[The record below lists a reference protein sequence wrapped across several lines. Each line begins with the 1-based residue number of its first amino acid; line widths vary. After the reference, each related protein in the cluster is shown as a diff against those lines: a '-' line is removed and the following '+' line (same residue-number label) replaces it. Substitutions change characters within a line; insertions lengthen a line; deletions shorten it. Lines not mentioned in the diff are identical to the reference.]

1 MIAILTRRIPFR
13 FLVDGDEI
21 FPTSDLPHLTAN
33 SADLFL
39 SYSHSFAVSHALS
52 PNPLNRFPDCH
63 PPPLKGKR
71 EGGWLRESSQQ
82 FFISF
87 IKTLHFCSL

>member
-33 SADLFL
+33 SADLVL

-52 PNPLNRFPDCH
+52 LVEPTKPFSGL
-63 PPPLKGKR
+63 PPTTPQREKKGGLV
-71 EGGWLRESSQQ
+71 EGKLPAV
-82 FFISF
+82 FHFIY
-87 IKTLHFCSL
+87 